1 MKIKPIHTIT
11 AAGVAASLAVFSVGC
26 GGGSSTNTADLRN
39 YNIVFVVAD
48 QEHYFSQYPAGTN
61 YQARKFLSEN
71 GITFEKHYAC
81 SNMSTSS
88 RSTMFTGKHVPDT
101 RMIDNCD
108 FPWQPVMNPDIRT
121 IGDIM
126 RNAGYYT
133 ALKGKWHLGGT
144 GDITGE
150 TEATVTSLE
159 DYGFSDWGGTD
170 YIGALR
176 QGNEI
181 DPLIVEEAVE
191 WLGNKG
197 KNLNAEGK
205 PFFLLVTMIN
215 PHDIMDYDITG
226 YQAPKLHL
234 GGAPDSEIYKTRYD
248 TPIPL
253 TYSFDL
259 TDSELPEGIRLY
271 SHNWG
276 VLAGPFDQND
286 RGINF
291 NGENLSTVESL
302 WKDYQ
307 DYYFNCIQDS
317 DNNLMKLIRYL
328 QNNDMLRNTIII
340 FTSDHGEM
348 HGSHGLK
355 GKGGFI
361 YENNIHVPLII
372 LHPDYEG
379 GKKIDAV
386 TSHIDLAATLADIG
400 GTLSSEKLSGKS
412 LLPLMLGD
420 KKSVRD
426 GALFCYE
433 MPSMSVPINYSKS
446 DSSSLGKSY
455 VAGFLKLLQSIKTE
469 GSMDRGIIRGI
480 ITNDGYKFVR
490 YFAPYNFNTPT
501 TSRDLFASNDVQ
513 LFDTKNDP
521 EERIN
526 LADKNHREANIT
538 LIMSL
543 NGVMNAMI
551 KQEVVNENSEHIMKP
566 LREYCES
573 VQQQAGQ

>member
-1 MKIKPIHTIT
+1 MKVKPIHTIT
-11 AAGVAASLAVFSVGC
+11 VAGIAASLAVISVGC
-26 GGGSSTNTADLRN
+26 GGGSSKNTADLRN
-39 YNIVFVVAD
+39 YNIVFVVTD
-48 QEHYFSQYPAGTN
+48 QEHYFPQYPAGTN

-101 RMIDNCD
+101 GM
-108 FPWQPVMNPDIRT
+108 
-121 IGDIM
+121 
-126 RNAGYYT
+126 
-133 ALKGKWHLGGT
+133 
-144 GDITGE
+144 

-181 DPLIVEEAVE
+181 DPLIVEEVVE

-276 VLAGPFDQND
+276 VLAGSFDQND
-286 RGINF
+286 RGINI

-317 DNNLMKLIRYL
+317 DNNLMQLISYL
-328 QNNDMLRNTIII
+328 QNNDMLENTIIV
-340 FTSDHGEM
+340 FTSDHSEM

-372 LHPDYEG
+372 FHPDYEG

-386 TSHIDLAATLADIG
+386 TSHIDLAATFADIG
-400 GTLSSEKLSGKS
+400 GTLSSEKLAGKS

-420 KKSVRD
+420 QKSVRD

-433 MPSMSVPINYSKS
+433 MPSMSVPINYDKS
-446 DSSSLGKSY
+446 DSTSLGKSY
-455 VAGFLKLLQSIKTE
+455 VAGFMKILRKTKTE
-469 GSMDRGIIRGI
+469 GSMDRGIIRGL

-490 YFAPYNFNTPT
+490 YFAPCK
-501 TSRDLFASNDVQ
+501 Q
-513 LFDTKNDP
+513 LHT
-521 EERIN
+521 
-526 LADKNHREANIT
+526 
-538 LIMSL
+538 
-543 NGVMNAMI
+543 
-551 KQEVVNENSEHIMKP
+551 
-566 LREYCES
+566 
-573 VQQQAGQ
+573 